1 MFTSVLLMCM
11 LVAAGVALPVG
22 YDVPIPY
29 NFNYGVSAG
38 DTNFG
43 QQESGDGS
51 NVKGTYYVNLPDGR
65 VQTVAYW
72 ADGSGYHPTVTYQGT
87 ASYPSYAPSYGYH

>member
-1 MFTSVLLMCM
+1 MFTSVVLMCM
-11 LVAAGVALPVG
+11 MAALGVTLPTG
-22 YDVPIPY
+22 YNVPIPY

-38 DTNFG
+38 NNNFG
-43 QQESGDGS
+43 HQEAGDGH
-51 NVKGTYYVNLPDGR
+51 NVKGSYFVHLPDGR
-65 VQTVAYW
+65 VQTVNYW